1 MKIKPPS
8 VGTKIFLTVTDNDG
22 DKFNIRGTK
31 NGTEEDIVT
40 LMFGYLKSKKQLTR
54 MFELML
60 NAAGLGD
67 DDDE

>member
-8 VGTKIFLTVTDNDG
+8 VGTKIFLTVTDNNG
-22 DKFNIRGTK
+22 DKFNIHGTE

-54 MFELML
+54 MFKLIL
-60 NAAGLGD
+60 NAAGLRG
-67 DDDE
+67 ENYE

>member
-8 VGTKIFLTVTDNDG
+8 VGTKIFLTVTDNNG
-22 DKFNIRGTK
+22 DKFNIHGTE